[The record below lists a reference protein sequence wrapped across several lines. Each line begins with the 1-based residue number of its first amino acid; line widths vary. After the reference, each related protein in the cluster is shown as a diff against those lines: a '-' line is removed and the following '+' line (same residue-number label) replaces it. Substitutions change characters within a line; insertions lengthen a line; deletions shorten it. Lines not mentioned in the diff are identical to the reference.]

1 MNGKLTKTILSMG
14 ILSISLAGCAGQMSM
29 GDPAAKTEAT
39 GSAGGSNSQGA
50 NAKLEH
56 CDRPIGTLAV
66 IEDQDAEW
74 FDQLTRTYHLGST
87 VPVIKLLV
95 QQSNCFVIV
104 DRGAGLQMGMSER
117 ALNDTGEMRKTSKLH
132 KGQIVAADYALNPS
146 ITFSS
151 SDTGGIGAALAN
163 YGGGWLGL
171 LAGGLKF
178 KEASTMLTLSD
189 NRSSV
194 QLASAEGSAKNTD
207 YSIFGGAFGSSLGG
221 TAGGYSKTP
230 EGKVIVAAFTDSYNN
245 IVRSVKN
252 YKTQSVQGGLGAGGN
267 LAVQGEDDDGSQE
280 EAPAKTVSKKKKTK
294 K

>member
-1 MNGKLTKTILSMG
+1 MICNLKKTILSIG
-14 ILSISLAGCAGQMSM
+14 VLSISLAGCAGQMSM
-29 GDPAAKTEAT
+29 GDAGAKTVAT
-39 GSAGGSNSQGA
+39 GSAAGSNVHNA
-50 NAKLEH
+50 NAQLER
-56 CDRPIGTLAV
+56 CDKPIGTLAV

-74 FDQLTRTYHLGST
+74 FDRLTRTYHLGST

-151 SDTGGIGAALAN
+151 SDTGGVGAAIAS

-245 IVRSVKN
+245 IVRAVKG
-252 YKTQSVQGGLGAGGN
+252 YKTQSVKGGLGGGGN
-267 LAVQGEDDDGSQE
+267 LAIQGEDDMGEQE
-280 EAPAKTVSKKKKTK
+280 EAPAPTKKVIKKKK
-294 K
+294 

>member
-1 MNGKLTKTILSMG
+1 M
-14 ILSISLAGCAGQMSM
+14 SISLAGCAGQMSM
-29 GDPAAKTEAT
+29 GDAGAKTVAT
-39 GSAGGSNSQGA
+39 GSAGGGNSQNA
-50 NAKLEH
+50 NAQLEH
-56 CDRPIGTLAV
+56 CDKPIGTLAV
-66 IEDQDAEW
+66 IKDQNAQW
-74 FDQLTRTYHLGST
+74 FDNLTNTYHLGST

-95 QQSNCFVIV
+95 QQSNCFVVV
-104 DRGAGLQMGMSER
+104 DRGAGLAMGMNER

-151 SDTGGIGAALAN
+151 NDTGGVGAAIAS

-221 TAGGYSKTP
+221 VAGGYSKTP

-252 YKTQSVQGGLGAGGN
+252 YKVQSVKGGLGAGGN
-267 LAVQGEDDDGSQE
+267 LAIQGEDDQGNQE
-280 EAPAKTVSKKKKTK
+280 SAPTAEPIKKSTKKVIKKKK
-294 K
+294 

>member
-1 MNGKLTKTILSMG
+1 MICKLTRKLLSLSILSV
-14 ILSISLAGCAGQMSM
+14 SIAGCAGQMSM
-29 GDPAAKTEAT
+29 GDAGAKTVAT
-39 GSAGGSNSQGA
+39 GSAAGTNTQNA
-50 NAKLEH
+50 NTKLEH
-56 CDRPIGTLAV
+56 CDRPIGTLAI
-66 IEDQDAEW
+66 IEDQNSDW
-74 FDQLTRTYHLGST
+74 YSQLTRTYNLGST

-117 ALNDTGEMRKTSKLH
+117 ALNDTGEMRRTSKLH

-151 SDTGGIGAALAN
+151 SDTGGVGAALSSFGA
-163 YGGGWLGL
+163 GWLGT

-194 QLASAEGSAKNTD
+194 QLAAAEGSAKNTD
-207 YSIFGGAFGSSLGG
+207 YNIFGGAFGSMLGG
-221 TAGGYSKTP
+221 TAGGYSRTP

-245 IVRSVKN
+245 IVLAVKN
-252 YKTQSVQGGLGAGGN
+252 YKTQSVKGGLGAGGN
-267 LAVQGEDDDGSQE
+267 LAIQGEDDQGEQE
-280 EAPAKTVSKKKKTK
+280 EVPVKPVAKKKKTK

>member
-1 MNGKLTKTILSMG
+1 MNNNLKITILSMS
-14 ILSISLAGCAGQMSM
+14 ILSMSLAGCAGQMSM
-29 GDPAAKTEAT
+29 GDASAKTVAT
-39 GSAGGSNSQGA
+39 GSAAGSNAQNA
-50 NAKLEH
+50 NSKLEH

-66 IEDQDAEW
+66 IEDQNALW
-74 FDQLTRTYHLGST
+74 YSQLTRTYNLGST

-117 ALNDTGEMRKTSKLH
+117 ALDDTGEMRKTSKMH

-151 SDTGGIGAALAN
+151 SDTGGVGAAIAN

-171 LAGGLKF
+171 LAGRLKF

-207 YSIFGGAFGSSLGG
+207 YGIFGGAFGSSLGG

-245 IVRSVKN
+245 IVRAVKD
-252 YKTQSVQGGLGAGGN
+252 YKTQSVKGGLGAGGN
-267 LAVQGEDDDGSQE
+267 LAIQGEDDQGE
-280 EAPAKTVSKKKKTK
+280 HEPAPTKKVIKKKK
-294 K
+294 